1 MCVAIATLDHVFA
14 RNEYTCI
21 YAHPHIRICMYVNA
35 HMRAMANLRGTG
47 GSDTAAALAGASSK
61 EPLRDAVLVLSQL
74 LCDSRHVDEVD
85 V

>member
-1 MCVAIATLDHVFA
+1 
-14 RNEYTCI
+14 
-21 YAHPHIRICMYVNA
+21 MYVNA